1 MTYTLIALVG
11 ASFILNFW
19 FFRRLSKS
27 EKENNQYRK
36 SIQYALEALGRD
48 LTNFQAGVSRDLD
61 RTNKNVEGNLNSIK
75 RIDRKVDVREK
86 FIINSLPSTIRNVIG
101 HIEFAKPLDS
111 NHGRG

>member
-36 SIQYALEALGRD
+36 SIQHALEALGKD
-48 LTNFQAGVSRDLD
+48 LTNFQAGISRDLD
-61 RTNKNVEGNLNSIK
+61 RTNKSVEGNLGMIK
-75 RIDRKVDVREK
+75 NVSRKVDVREK

-101 HIEFAKPLDS
+101 HIEFAKPLDN

>member
-19 FFRRLSKS
+19 FFKRLSKS

-36 SIQYALEALGRD
+36 SIQFALEALGKD
-48 LTNFQAGVSRDLD
+48 LTNFQAGISRDLD
-61 RTNKNVEGNLNSIK
+61 RTNKSVEGNLGMIK
-75 RIDRKVDVREK
+75 NVSRKVDVREK

>member
-19 FFRRLSKS
+19 FFRKLSKS

-36 SIQYALEALGRD
+36 SIQFALEALGKD
-48 LTNFQAGVSRDLD
+48 LTNFQAGISRDLD
-61 RTNKNVEGNLNSIK
+61 RTNKSVEGNLGMIK
-75 RIDRKVDVREK
+75 NVSRKIDTREK
-86 FIINSLPSTIRNVIG
+86 FIINSLPSTIRDVIG
-101 HIEFAKPLDS
+101 HIEFAKPLDN

>member
-27 EKENNQYRK
+27 KKENLQYRK
-36 SIQYALEALGRD
+36 SIQFALEALGKD
-48 LTNFQAGVSRDLD
+48 LTNFQAGISRDLD
-61 RTNKNVEGNLNSIK
+61 RTNKSVEGNLGMIK
-75 RIDRKVDVREK
+75 NVSRKIDTREK
-86 FIINSLPSTIRNVIG
+86 FIINSLPSTIRDVIG
-101 HIEFAKPLDS
+101 HIEFANTLDN

>member
-36 SIQYALEALGRD
+36 SIQFALEALGKD
-48 LTNFQAGVSRDLD
+48 LTNFQAGISRDLD
-61 RTNKNVEGNLNSIK
+61 RTNKNVEGNLGMIK
-75 RIDRKVDVREK
+75 NVSRKVDVREK

-101 HIEFAKPLDS
+101 HIEFAKPLDNS
-111 NHGRG
+111 HGRG